1 MRDIDRHAIAGMCAR
16 YRTGTS
22 GTQFIGRVG
31 CRTTALSASRS
42 RARRNMAA
50 VAISGGAK
58 LQGRLFVGHDSLA
71 VYLCVARVDH
81 RSLAFVHVAKET
93 IGEHEGR

>member
-1 MRDIDRHAIAGMCAR
+1 
-16 YRTGTS
+16 
-22 GTQFIGRVG
+22 
-31 CRTTALSASRS
+31 
-42 RARRNMAA
+42 MAA